1 MQPRMAYKYKNTK
14 TEQHSLTKDNF
25 MNLTQININSSKEF
39 IETGITPQGYFGE

>member
-39 IETGITPQGYFGE
+39 IETGIIPQGYFGE